1 MSNQATRVKETELL
15 LHAIHDP
22 SFTTNILSLG
32 VPYLINHPVLSL
44 LASTVVRYY
53 ASNKELLTESTF
65 SSHIEDYINMQN
77 RKNEINHEPTLD
89 GKQSAKIIAVGKKLF
104 NAKPD
109 MSNTMLDELT
119 SYIRL
124 QLTNNAILDEVSNTK
139 GNLSERVQKRMD
151 AINAIDLRDDKV
163 EYLDVFN
170 DIEKKKKLYDRF
182 AKGRVPSGLK
192 PFDLVTGGG
201 LEKQQVGMIAG
212 PQGLGKAQPYSENV
226 MTPQGVVKMGNLH
239 VGDKVYNRFGKQTTI
254 TNIFEKGKL
263 DVYRVETTDGR
274 VIKVNDEH
282 LFSYFSKKRNGKS
295 HLITK
300 TLREMIDAGVIKKDR
315 NNKPHHRYAIP
326 INQAIEYPE
335 VPVDYDPYT
344 VGALIGDGS
353 LTSKVTYISADEHK
367 YFILDNIVRN
377 NEVLE
382 NWKRNSDKNYT
393 CVFTMKNKEGSHGR
407 FIANNNDINL
417 PDSIQKYTHLKKI
430 PDELVHGSIKQR
442 EDVIRGLFDTDGSA
456 YFKKDRNNAIHVGY
470 SGTSEKLVDQI
481 LEVLH
486 SLGYLASKHVD
497 KRIYAYGGNCFT
509 ITVKGK
515 SDSLAKL
522 FTPNSLKY
530 NKCIEAND
538 PKNVNYDRTYIDT
551 VTKLDY
557 KEQMRCIM
565 VNDEE
570 HLYVSGSY
578 FVSHN
583 TAFLTNLSY
592 YYSVVSNHN
601 VLHISLEEL
610 ENDQNLRFDRIMTNS
625 SMHDV
630 FDEEGHATKDFFN
643 KVDKTYSKL
652 KDKQVGRLIFEKHP
666 THTLTVEDLDARISY
681 LENSLD
687 LKFDVLIL
695 DYADL
700 LNFGNGG
707 FDSAY
712 VSNAGE
718 YLFEELSRL
727 AQIHDIVIIT
737 GSQLNRGSSQAETL
751 DMSLLQ
757 GSYKKKN
764 VIAFG
769 ATINA
774 TPEEKKQG
782 YVRLYLDKVRNDYG
796 FDDQF
801 MYLKYDKNS
810 MKLHAENDS
819 QIEEHKALVSQG
831 ISTKRPRVSKENKT
845 DSMIDVLNKS
855 IEEGL

>member
-22 SFTTNILSLG
+22 AFTTNILSLG

-192 PFDLVTGGG
+192 PFDIVTGGG

-212 PQGLGKAQPYSENV
+212 PQGLGK
-226 MTPQGVVKMGNLH
+226 
-239 VGDKVYNRFGKQTTI
+239 
-254 TNIFEKGKL
+254 
-263 DVYRVETTDGR
+263 
-274 VIKVNDEH
+274 
-282 LFSYFSKKRNGKS
+282 
-295 HLITK
+295 
-300 TLREMIDAGVIKKDR
+300 
-315 NNKPHHRYAIP
+315 
-326 INQAIEYPE
+326 
-335 VPVDYDPYT
+335 
-344 VGALIGDGS
+344 
-353 LTSKVTYISADEHK
+353 
-367 YFILDNIVRN
+367 
-377 NEVLE
+377 
-382 NWKRNSDKNYT
+382 
-393 CVFTMKNKEGSHGR
+393 
-407 FIANNNDINL
+407 
-417 PDSIQKYTHLKKI
+417 
-430 PDELVHGSIKQR
+430 
-442 EDVIRGLFDTDGSA
+442 
-456 YFKKDRNNAIHVGY
+456 
-470 SGTSEKLVDQI
+470 
-481 LEVLH
+481 
-486 SLGYLASKHVD
+486 
-497 KRIYAYGGNCFT
+497 
-509 ITVKGK
+509 
-515 SDSLAKL
+515 
-522 FTPNSLKY
+522 
-530 NKCIEAND
+530 
-538 PKNVNYDRTYIDT
+538 
-551 VTKLDY
+551 
-557 KEQMRCIM
+557 
-565 VNDEE
+565 
-570 HLYVSGSY
+570 
-578 FVSHN
+578 

-652 KDKQVGRLIFEKHP
+652 KDIQVGRLIFEKHP

-819 QIEEHKALVSQG
+819 QIEEHKSLVSQG